1 MYHVISYVFI
11 NKSSVITSSS
21 IESYKSSPPNSE
33 QVDSPLLSSS
43 MSLSLLLISDVSIF
57 WHPWHKH
64 PGPQICCLFLQ
75 PHLKVLHPFKQL
87 HPFVKNSIFLLIFCC
102 TSAASQSMVYVLL
115 GCNIHPLS
123 WGDGSELKMSGW

>member
-21 IESYKSSPPNSE
+21 IESYLKSSPDSE

-57 WHPWHKH
+57 WHRWHKH
-64 PGPQICCLFLQ
+64 PGPQMFCLFLQ

-87 HPFVKNSIFLLIFCC
+87 HPFVKNSIFYVAPQLLP
-102 TSAASQSMVYVLL
+102 SL
-115 GCNIHPLS
+115 GCLCCWDVHVVSIHCL
-123 WGDGSELKMSGW
+123 GEMAVN